1 MTTTPTPRQLTAAGA
16 DAQAFGLTAAFN
28 RLQFVKDLVN
38 DPATS
43 VFSKDVVRW
52 LVQAL
57 EDERG
62 SGESKAANLLRLRD
76 EIARLKNR
84 PADLPKGKAIV
95 KLSKVIA
102 KQAAALA
109 EVDNAIDHAGDDA
122 PNEMTGWEDLDR
134 ALRAWQE
141 KHKETIEA
149 ATYGD

>member
-1 MTTTPTPRQLTAAGA
+1 MTTTTPTPRQITAADA

-62 SGESKAANLLRLRD
+62 SGQSKAANLLRLRD

-95 KLSKVIA
+95 KLSKVISR
-102 KQAAALA
+102 QADCITDIVQTVDADQSGAPEWEALK
-109 EVDNAIDHAGDDA
+109 
-122 PNEMTGWEDLDR
+122 
-134 ALRAWQE
+134 E

-149 ATYGD
+149 ASYGD

>member
-1 MTTTPTPRQLTAAGA
+1 MTTTPTPRQLAAA
-16 DAQAFGLTAAFN
+16 NSDAQAFGLTAAFD
-28 RLQFVKDLVN
+28 RLQFVKDLVV

-62 SGESKAANLLRLRD
+62 SGLQKAAKIRELNGVVENL
-76 EIARLKNR
+76 KSR

-149 ATYGD
+149 ASYGD